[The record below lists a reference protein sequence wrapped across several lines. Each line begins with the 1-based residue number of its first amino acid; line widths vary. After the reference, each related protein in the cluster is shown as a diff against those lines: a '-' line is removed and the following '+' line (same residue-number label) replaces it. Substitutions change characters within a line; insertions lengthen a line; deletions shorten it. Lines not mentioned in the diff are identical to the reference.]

1 MDKLSKI
8 EKQWI
13 LYDVG
18 NSAYVMLCTT
28 IIPLYFKNL
37 ASAAGVSDANSTA
50 YLSYALSISTIVVA
64 VLGPILGTM
73 ADTRGYKKPLFT
85 LAFGV
90 GVLGCLGIIFPDQ
103 WLAFLIVFVIGR
115 VGYQLSLIFYD
126 SMLIDITSNERMD
139 TVSSYG
145 YAWGYIGSCIPF
157 IASLVLILF
166 AEPLGLTTGLA
177 TGLAFAINAVWWLLT
192 TLPLLKNYRQIH
204 YVEKVEH
211 PVAESLGRIVSVLK
225 KVGKNSHIFYFLIAF
240 FFYIDGVYTI
250 IDLATSYGKDVGI
263 SDTSLLLALLMTQV
277 VAFPCSILFAKISK
291 KFQTTKLIQ
300 IGILGYLFISLFALQ
315 LDQAWE
321 FWFLAVCVAVF
332 QGSIQALSR
341 SYFARIIPKEN
352 SSEYFGFYDIFGK
365 GAAFIGTTLMGVS
378 TQIFGTSKA
387 GVGLLSVMFII
398 GFVLFRKAVKYETT

>member
-139 TVSSYG
+139 EVSSHG

-177 TGLAFAINAVWWLLT
+177 TGIAFAINAVWWLLT

-250 IDLATSYGKDVGI
+250 IDLATSYGKDVGCIHHYRSGHLLRQGRGHQRHKPAAGAAYDTGCGVSVLHFVCEDLQKI
-263 SDTSLLLALLMTQV
+263 SDHKADPDRHSG
-277 VAFPCSILFAKISK
+277 ISVY
-291 KFQTTKLIQ
+291 FTVCPAAGSGL
-300 IGILGYLFISLFALQ
+300 GILVPGCLCGCVPGIHSGVVTVLLRQDHTKGELQ
-315 LDQAWE
+315 R
-321 FWFLAVCVAVF
+321 VF
-332 QGSIQALSR
+332 R
-341 SYFARIIPKEN
+341 
-352 SSEYFGFYDIFGK
+352 
-365 GAAFIGTTLMGVS
+365 
-378 TQIFGTSKA
+378 
-387 GVGLLSVMFII
+387 
-398 GFVLFRKAVKYETT
+398 VL